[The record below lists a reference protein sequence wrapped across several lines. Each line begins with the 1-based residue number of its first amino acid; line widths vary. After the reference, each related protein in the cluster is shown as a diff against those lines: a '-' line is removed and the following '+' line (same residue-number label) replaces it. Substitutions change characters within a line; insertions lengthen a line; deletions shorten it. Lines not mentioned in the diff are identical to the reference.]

1 MLLPTPPSSGLLE
14 RYLKDAAAATLPR
27 EKLETAPAELEAIF
41 EVLAMTTALEVTGEL
56 PRVPT
61 SLRESL
67 RREGSRALLQ
77 IGALLAG
84 DDAEGGEEGEKRAE
98 AVRLLGPY
106 ARDGLRALSGREPA
120 SPRRDDAVVLDHEL
134 VGLLHGRFDGLRLAE
149 IAWRVR
155 ASAEARRALA
165 LLQRVASDA
174 DRGLGRARLR
184 LAAEGGSAMRDPSE
198 GRRIAEL
205 VLAGHA
211 VELFRF
217 EDGMLAA
224 YAASTVMIRLGGEQV
239 SPHTSRPGY
248 AEASLGPGASQ
259 LELEVGG
266 VTTTLSF

>member
-14 RYLKDAAAATLPR
+14 RYLQDAAAATLPR

-84 DDAEGGEEGEKRAE
+84 DDAEGEERAE

-149 IAWRVR
+149 IAWRIR

-174 DRGLGRARLR
+174 DRGLARARLR
-184 LAAEGGSAMRDPSE
+184 LAAEGGSAMRDPGE

-248 AEASLGPGASQ
+248 AEASLGPGASK